1 MGTCGEALIK
11 LLEAYGVDRVF
22 GIPGIHTVEFYR
34 GLPNT
39 GIKHITPRHEQG
51 AGFMA
56 DGYARATGKPGVIL
70 VITGPGLTNAITA
83 IATAYS
89 DSIPMLVLSSVNRT
103 GELGMGEGFLHELP
117 SQRNLTSAFT
127 AFSHTVLTVD
137 ELPKVLARAFAVFY
151 GSRPRPVHIEIPVDV
166 LSSKA
171 NIPLTT
177 WAYPTRPGPDP
188 RVINKA
194 AAILKLAQNPVVIFG
209 GGTVDA
215 TEEAFELVERL
226 DTPTVLTVA
235 ARGVLS
241 EEHPLCLGANLPF
254 KPVQDMIKQADVVL
268 AVGTELAV
276 PDLMPSEG
284 PLEIKGKL
292 IRIDVD
298 PEQLARNNRPD
309 IAILSDAGPA
319 LAELCKALN
328 TGGRDY
334 TPGETPGAKRVA
346 AMRFEIKKQ
355 WGPATQKHKRLLD
368 ALREVLPDDGVIAT
382 DTTQLVYSGSYCFP
396 IRRPRTWL
404 TPMGYSP
411 LGYALPAAIGAKIAK
426 PDRPVVCLIG
436 DGGIQFTLPELV
448 TAVEQK
454 IPLAVVIWNNEGYGE
469 IRDYMDARDIPQI
482 GVNLHTPDFLT
493 IAKGFGCKAERS
505 TSLDHFKK
513 LIKFSDTG
521 NVPTVI
527 EVREDATFLAS

>member
-11 LLEAYGVDRVF
+11 LLEAYGVDRIF

-166 LSSKA
+166 LSSTA

-188 RVINKA
+188 SVINKA

-226 DTPTVLTVA
+226 DTPTLLTVA

-268 AVGTELAV
+268 AVGTELAE

-309 IAILSDAGPA
+309 IASLSDAGLA
-319 LAELCKALN
+319 LADLCKALN

-346 AMRFEIKKQ
+346 AMRLEIKKQ
-355 WGPATQKHKRLLD
+355 WRPGTQKHKRLLD

-396 IRRPRTWL
+396 VRRPRTWL

-469 IRDYMDARDIPQI
+469 IRDYMAARDIPQI

-513 LIKFSDTG
+513 LIKLSDTE